1 MLCQYLLQNR
11 SVLRA
16 LFNGAGRAN
25 ARPYHEVAREGP
37 TATRIPHCKT
47 GRERLCLSLPAY
59 YVTLVRLVPGRLLQ
73 PFEEGRIGWTIDLEQ
88 AKGALFGAEE
98 RVVNRH
104 KRTGHFAFE
113 FSDGRFTRPHQGA
126 LDRFKRRF

>member
-1 MLCQYLLQNR
+1 LSIPSVEPNWSQCKERLATNSLKKALQPLGCPIAKR
-11 SVLRA
+11 GGRGLASPSPFYVTVLRDS
-16 LFNGAGRAN
+16 G
-25 ARPYHEVAREGP
+25 
-37 TATRIPHCKT
+37 TTR
-47 GRERLCLSLPAY
+47 S
-59 YVTLVRLVPGRLLQ
+59 GRLLQ